1 MTNIQKIL
9 EIGLEEYLKKHK
21 TIGYKQKVIKAIRNC
36 KSDKMG
42 AHKYVCDGCGY
53 EEIAYNSCRN
63 RHCPNC
69 QTGKKLKWV
78 EARKEEVLNIK
89 YYHVVFTIP
98 SEIYNIAIQNQ
109 EKIYKILFKAT
120 SETLLEARKEEV
132 LNIKYYHVVFTIP
145 SEIYNI
151 AIQNQ
156 EKIYKILFK
165 ATSETLQELAK
176 DEKYLGG
183 EIGFFSI
190 LHTWGQNLMYHPH
203 IHCVVTGGGL
213 TELGKWV
220 EKEEDFFIPVKVMS
234 RKFRGKFL
242 SYIRETKLEYYG
254 KNKELENPAI
264 YNDLINQ
271 MYNKEWIVYCKEPF
285 QNANSV
291 IQYLGRYT
299 HRVAISNERI
309 VKIEDGKVTFNN
321 KEWIVYCKEPF
332 QNANSV
338 IQYLG
343 RYTHRVAISNERI
356 VKIEDG
362 KVTFKWRDYKDKN
375 KMKEM
380 TVTIEEF
387 IRRFLIHILPPRF
400 MKIRYYGI
408 LGNRNKKK
416 KLLKCKILT
425 RTKIYKKK
433 ELPALELLKK
443 VLGKDFNLCP
453 QCKKGHMLMPNTT

>member
-1 MTNIQKIL
+1 MEKIQEIL
-9 EIGLEEYLKKHK
+9 NKGLDEYLEKYKVV
-21 TIGYKQKVIKAIRNC
+21 GYKQKVIKAIKDC
-36 KSDKMG
+36 KTEKLG
-42 AHKYVCDGCGY
+42 AHKYICDECGY

-69 QTGKKLKWV
+69 QTGKKLKWI

-98 SEIYNIAIQNQ
+98 SEMYLLTLQNQ
-109 EKIYKILFKAT
+109 EKMYKLLFKA
-120 SETLLEARKEEV
+120 SAETLK
-132 LNIKYYHVVFTIP
+132 
-145 SEIYNI
+145 
-151 AIQNQ
+151 
-156 EKIYKILFK
+156 
-165 ATSETLQELAK
+165 ELAK

-203 IHCVVTGGGL
+203 IHLVVTGGGL
-213 TELGKWV
+213 SETEKWV

-242 SYIRETKLEYYG
+242 SYVKKS
-254 KNKELENPAI
+254 KNLKFFGENKDLENPEVF
-264 YNDLINQ
+264 NNLMQQ
-271 MYNKEWIVYCKEPF
+271 MYEKEWVVYCKEPF
-285 QNANSV
+285 KNAESV

-309 VKIEDGKVTFNN
+309 I
-321 KEWIVYCKEPF
+321 
-332 QNANSV
+332 
-338 IQYLG
+338 
-343 RYTHRVAISNERI
+343 
-356 VKIEDG
+356 KIEDG
-362 KVTFKWRDYKDKN
+362 KVTFKWRDYKDN
-375 KMKEM
+375 NQMKEM
-380 TVTIEEF
+380 TITTEEF
-387 IRRFLIHILPPRF
+387 IRRFLIHILPPKF

-433 ELPALELLKK
+433 ELPTLELLKK

-453 QCKKGHMLMPNTT
+453 HCKKGHMLIPNTS